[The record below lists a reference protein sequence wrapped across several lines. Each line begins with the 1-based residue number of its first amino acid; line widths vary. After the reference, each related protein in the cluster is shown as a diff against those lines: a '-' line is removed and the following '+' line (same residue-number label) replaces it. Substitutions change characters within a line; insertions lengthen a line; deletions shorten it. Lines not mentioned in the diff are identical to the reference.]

1 MDRFSVKVK
10 PQFVAL
16 TEEKETFPNGQVCFL
31 HEFQKRMKL
40 DFEGFSEFTII
51 TAPTGTGKSYAF
63 PFPVINAKK
72 KSKPFEEGRIRGLIV
87 LPTNTLIDELSENFS
102 KTYPFLNVKKITGRT
117 LDELAVKGFDR
128 WSKVNELCK
137 GDTDLVITNPDII
150 NYAMHGGY
158 HKNAWQNT
166 GRNNFYNFLEY
177 FGYIIFDE
185 YHLYDESQIANL
197 FTLIYLRDIFL
208 QENNKIKFFFVSA
221 TPEKALKNLLINK
234 GYKVEEVIEGVVGN
248 ADNSRAIHGLINVE
262 FCSTLNQF
270 ALINEYKSEI
280 KDIIDSGK
288 RVLIVLDKLNEVQ
301 LLSDD
306 LANKFPE
313 SVIYQS
319 TGYIQNAENQQ
330 RKIHE
335 ANIIVATNK
344 AEVGVN
350 YNVEYCIM
358 QPGKYYQ
365 NFVQRFGR
373 IARGY
378 LEGKVVVN
386 MDNVKYNS
394 IKRVLNGY
402 KEVNYYDFLE
412 KIRSVIQSKK
422 FYSERVLYYIG
433 EYIWCIEKKLKKQ
446 KGAYHTFQYFKT
458 RLNEENFFKNAE
470 AYSRYKLFSEIDK
483 LIYSLN
489 KAFPDGTRS
498 KAWAEWW
505 NNYLNTFLRFRDN
518 SIVVQIIDKQLNIEV
533 LYSLEWI
540 LQYKE
545 ILNIEEIDCNT
556 YTIRQYTV
564 GKLKERDKDIQY
576 VVNTIPSIGAKENEF
591 LSPKEIFDLPRVFEK
606 RIGVI
611 IDRNR
616 RGVDEINIKQI
627 ELLGKVKLLSQTFD
641 RKRLS
646 IIDIANND
654 NFI

>member
-1 MDRFSVKVK
+1 MDKFSVKIK

-16 TEEKETFPNGQVCFL
+16 TDETETFPNGKVCFL
-31 HEFQKRMKL
+31 HNFQKRMKL
-40 DFEGFSEFTII
+40 DFNGFKEFTIV

-72 KSKPFEEGRIRGLIV
+72 NLRPFDEGRIRGLIV
-87 LPTNTLIDELSENFS
+87 LPTNALIDELSENFA

-128 WSKVNELCK
+128 WAKVNELCK

-158 HKNAWQNT
+158 HQNAWQNT

-197 FTLIYLRDIFL
+197 LTLVYLRDIFL

-221 TPEKALKNLLINK
+221 TPEKALKDLLINK
-234 GYKVEEVIEGVVGN
+234 GYQVEEVVESIVEDIN
-248 ADNSRAIHGLINVE
+248 HSRAIHGLINVE
-262 FCSTLNQF
+262 FCSTLNQKPP
-270 ALINEYKSEI
+270 INEYKSEI
-280 KDIIDSGK
+280 KNIIDSGK

-306 LANKFPE
+306 LAAQFSE

-319 TGYIQNAENQQ
+319 TGYTTKMENQQ
-330 RKIHE
+330 QKLNE

-373 IARGY
+373 VARGD

-386 MDNVKYNS
+386 LDNVKYNS
-394 IKRVLNGY
+394 LKRVFNGY
-402 KEVNYYDFLE
+402 EEVNYYDFLE

-422 FYSERVLYYIG
+422 FYSEEVQYYIG
-433 EYIWCIEKKLKKQ
+433 EYIWCIEKNLKKHT
-446 KGAYHTFQYFKT
+446 GAYNLFQYFKL
-458 RLNEENFFKNAE
+458 RLNEEGFFKDPE

-483 LIYSLN
+483 SIYSLN
-489 KAFPDGTRS
+489 QSYPNGSSS

-505 NNYLNTFLRFRDN
+505 NNYLNTFLSFRDS
-518 SIVVQIIDKQLNIEV
+518 SIVVQVVDKQLNIEL

-545 ILNIEEIDCNT
+545 ISNIEEINCKT
-556 YTIRQYTV
+556 YTIKRYTV

-576 VVNTIPSIGAKENEF
+576 VINTIPSIGAKENEF
-591 LSPKEIFDLPRVFEK
+591 LSPKEVFDLPRVFEK
-606 RIGVI
+606 RIDVI
-611 IDRNR
+611 INKNR
-616 RGVDEINIKQI
+616 KGIDEINARQI
-627 ELLGKVKLLSQTFD
+627 EILNKVKLLSKTFD

-646 IIDIANND
+646 IIEITNND

>member
-1 MDRFSVKVK
+1 MNKFTIKIK

-16 TEEKETFPNGQVCFL
+16 TTEKEVFPNGQTCFL

-40 DFEGFSEFTII
+40 DFDGFQDFTIV

-72 KSKPFEEGRIRGLIV
+72 SPKPFDEGRIRGLIV
-87 LPTNTLIDELSENFS
+87 LPTNALIDELSENFS

-128 WSKVNELCK
+128 WSKINELCK
-137 GDTDLVITNPDII
+137 GNTDLVITNPDII

-158 HKNAWQNT
+158 HQNAWQNT

-185 YHLYDESQIANL
+185 YHLYDEAQIANL
-197 FTLIYLRDIFL
+197 LTLVYLRDIFL

-221 TPEKALKNLLINK
+221 TPEKSLKDLLINK
-234 GYKVEEVIEGVVGN
+234 GYQVEEIIENIVEEEN
-248 ADNSRAIHGLINVE
+248 HSRAIHGLINVE
-262 FCSTLNQF
+262 FCSPLNQKVP
-270 ALINEYKSEI
+270 INEYRSEI
-280 KDIIDSGK
+280 KNIIDSGK

-306 LANKFPE
+306 LAAQFPE

-319 TGYIQNAENQQ
+319 TGYTPKTENQQ
-330 RKIHE
+330 QKINE

-373 IARGY
+373 VARGD
-378 LEGKVVVN
+378 LEGKVVVSL
-386 MDNVKYNS
+386 DNVKYNS
-394 IKRVLNGY
+394 LKRIFNGFE
-402 KEVNYYDFLE
+402 EVNYYDFLE
-412 KIRSVIQSKK
+412 KIRFVIQSKK
-422 FYSERVLYYIG
+422 FYSEKVPYYMG
-433 EYIWCIEKKLKKQ
+433 EYIWCIEKNLKKQ
-446 KGAYHTFQYFKT
+446 KGTFYVVQYFIE

-470 AYSRYKLFSEIDK
+470 SYSRYRLFYEIDK
-483 LIYSLN
+483 LIFTLN
-489 KAFPDGTRS
+489 KSFNGPIS
-498 KAWAEWW
+498 KAWNDWW
-505 NNYLNTFLRFRDN
+505 NNYLNTFLSFRDN
-518 SIVVQIIDKQLNIEV
+518 SVVVQIIDQQLNIE
-533 LYSLEWI
+533 LSYSLEWI

-545 ILNIEEIDCNT
+545 IINIEEVDCNT
-556 YTIRQYTV
+556 YTIKRYTV

-591 LSPKEIFDLPRVFEK
+591 LSPKEILDLPRVFEK

-611 IDRNR
+611 RDKNR
-616 RGVDEINIKQI
+616 RGVDEINRKQI
-627 ELLGKVKLLSQTFD
+627 EILDKVKLLSKTFD
-641 RKRLS
+641 RKRLN
-646 IIDIANND
+646 IINIYNND
-654 NFI
+654 NLI

>member
-1 MDRFSVKVK
+1 MNKFTIKIK

-16 TEEKETFPNGQVCFL
+16 TTEKEVFPNGQTCFL

-40 DFEGFSEFTII
+40 DFDGFQDFTIV

-72 KSKPFEEGRIRGLIV
+72 SPKPFDEGRIRGLIV
-87 LPTNTLIDELSENFS
+87 LPTNALIDELSENFS

-128 WSKVNELCK
+128 WSKINELCK
-137 GDTDLVITNPDII
+137 GNTDLVITNPDII

-158 HKNAWQNT
+158 HQNAWQNT

-185 YHLYDESQIANL
+185 YHLYDEAQIANL
-197 FTLIYLRDIFL
+197 LTLVYLRDIFL

-221 TPEKALKNLLINK
+221 TPEKSLKDLLINK
-234 GYKVEEVIEGVVGN
+234 GYQVEEIIENIVEDEN
-248 ADNSRAIHGLINVE
+248 HSRAIHGLINVE
-262 FCSTLNQF
+262 FCSTLNQKVP
-270 ALINEYKSEI
+270 INEYRSEI
-280 KDIIDSGK
+280 KNIIDSGK

-306 LANKFPE
+306 LAAQFPE

-319 TGYIQNAENQQ
+319 TGYTPKTENQQ
-330 RKIHE
+330 QKINE

-373 IARGY
+373 VARGD
-378 LEGKVVVN
+378 LEGKVVVSL
-386 MDNVKYNS
+386 DNVKYNS
-394 IKRVLNGY
+394 LKRIFNGFE
-402 KEVNYYDFLE
+402 EVNYYDFLE
-412 KIRSVIQSKK
+412 KIRFVIQSKK
-422 FYSERVLYYIG
+422 FYSEKVPYYIG
-433 EYIWCIEKKLKKQ
+433 EYIWCIEKNFKKQ
-446 KGAYHTFQYFKT
+446 KGTFNMIQYFSA

-470 AYSRYKLFSEIDK
+470 SYSRYRLFYEIDK
-483 LIYSLN
+483 LIFTLN
-489 KAFPDGTRS
+489 KSFNGPIS
-498 KAWAEWW
+498 KAWNDWW
-505 NNYLNTFLRFRDN
+505 NNYLNTFLSFRDN
-518 SIVVQIIDKQLNIEV
+518 SVVVQIIDQQLNIE
-533 LYSLEWI
+533 LSYSLEWI

-545 ILNIEEIDCNT
+545 IINIEEVDCNT
-556 YTIRQYTV
+556 YTIKRYTV

-591 LSPKEIFDLPRVFEK
+591 LSPKEILDLPRVFEK
-606 RIGVI
+606 RIDVI
-611 IDRNR
+611 RDKNR
-616 RGVDEINIKQI
+616 RGVDEINRKQI
-627 ELLGKVKLLSQTFD
+627 EILDKVKLLSKTFD
-641 RKRLS
+641 RKRLN
-646 IIDIANND
+646 IINIYNND
-654 NFI
+654 NLI

>member
-1 MDRFSVKVK
+1 MNKFTIKIK

-16 TEEKETFPNGQVCFL
+16 TTEKEVFPNGQTCFL

-40 DFEGFSEFTII
+40 DFDGFQDFTIV

-72 KSKPFEEGRIRGLIV
+72 SPKPFDEGRIRGLIV
-87 LPTNTLIDELSENFS
+87 LPTNALIDELSENFS

-128 WSKVNELCK
+128 WSKINELCK
-137 GDTDLVITNPDII
+137 GNTDLVITNPDII

-158 HKNAWQNT
+158 HQNAWQNT

-185 YHLYDESQIANL
+185 YHLYDEAQIANL
-197 FTLIYLRDIFL
+197 LTLVYLRDIFL

-221 TPEKALKNLLINK
+221 TPEKSLKDLLINK
-234 GYKVEEVIEGVVGN
+234 GYQVEEIIENIVEEEN
-248 ADNSRAIHGLINVE
+248 HSRAIHGLINVE
-262 FCSTLNQF
+262 FCSPLNQKVP
-270 ALINEYKSEI
+270 INEYRSEI
-280 KDIIDSGK
+280 KNIIDSGK

-306 LANKFPE
+306 LAAQFPE

-319 TGYIQNAENQQ
+319 TGYTPKTENQQ
-330 RKIHE
+330 QKINE

-373 IARGY
+373 VARGD
-378 LEGKVVVN
+378 LEGKVVVSL
-386 MDNVKYNS
+386 DNVKFNS
-394 IKRVLNGY
+394 LKWIFNGCD
-402 KEVNYYDFLE
+402 EVNYYDFLE
-412 KIRSVIQSKK
+412 KIRFVIQSKK
-422 FYSERVLYYIG
+422 FYSEKVPYYME
-433 EYIWCIEKKLKKQ
+433 EYIWCIEKNLKKQ
-446 KGAYHTFQYFKT
+446 KGTFYVVQYFIE

-470 AYSRYKLFSEIDK
+470 SYSRYRLFYEIDK
-483 LIYSLN
+483 LIFTLN
-489 KAFPDGTRS
+489 KSFNGPIS
-498 KAWAEWW
+498 KAWNDWW
-505 NNYLNTFLRFRDN
+505 NNYLNTFLSFRDN
-518 SIVVQIIDKQLNIEV
+518 SVVVQIIDQQLNIE
-533 LYSLEWI
+533 LSYSLEWI

-545 ILNIEEIDCNT
+545 IINIEEVDCNT
-556 YTIRQYTV
+556 YTIKRYTV

-591 LSPKEIFDLPRVFEK
+591 LSPKEILDLPRVFEK

-611 IDRNR
+611 RDKNR
-616 RGVDEINIKQI
+616 RGVDEINRKQI
-627 ELLGKVKLLSQTFD
+627 EILDKVKLLSKTFD
-641 RKRLS
+641 RKRLN
-646 IIDIANND
+646 IINIYNND
-654 NFI
+654 NLI

>member
-1 MDRFSVKVK
+1 MNKFTIKIK

-16 TEEKETFPNGQVCFL
+16 TTEKEVFPNGQTCFL

-40 DFEGFSEFTII
+40 DFDGFQDFTIV

-72 KSKPFEEGRIRGLIV
+72 SPKPFDEGRIRGLIV
-87 LPTNTLIDELSENFS
+87 LPTNALIDELSENFS

-128 WSKVNELCK
+128 WSKINELCK
-137 GDTDLVITNPDII
+137 GNTDLVITNPDII

-158 HKNAWQNT
+158 HQNAWQNT

-185 YHLYDESQIANL
+185 YHLYDEAQIANL
-197 FTLIYLRDIFL
+197 LTLVYLRDIFL

-221 TPEKALKNLLINK
+221 TPEKSLKDLLINK
-234 GYKVEEVIEGVVGN
+234 GYQVEEIIENIVEEEN
-248 ADNSRAIHGLINVE
+248 HSRAIHGLINVE
-262 FCSTLNQF
+262 FCSPLNQKVP
-270 ALINEYKSEI
+270 INEYRSEI
-280 KDIIDSGK
+280 KNIIDSGK

-306 LANKFPE
+306 LAAQFPE

-319 TGYIQNAENQQ
+319 TGYTPKTENQQ
-330 RKIHE
+330 QKINE

-373 IARGY
+373 VARGD
-378 LEGKVVVN
+378 LEGKVVVSL
-386 MDNVKYNS
+386 DNVKFNS
-394 IKRVLNGY
+394 LKWIFNGCD
-402 KEVNYYDFLE
+402 EVNYYDFLE
-412 KIRSVIQSKK
+412 KIRFVIQSKK
-422 FYSERVLYYIG
+422 FYSEKVPYYMG
-433 EYIWCIEKKLKKQ
+433 EYIWCIEKNLKKQ
-446 KGAYHTFQYFKT
+446 KGTFYVVQYFIE

-470 AYSRYKLFSEIDK
+470 SYSRYRLFYEIDK
-483 LIYSLN
+483 LIFTLN
-489 KAFPDGTRS
+489 KSFNGPIS
-498 KAWAEWW
+498 KAWNDWW
-505 NNYLNTFLRFRDN
+505 NNYLNTFLSFRDN
-518 SIVVQIIDKQLNIEV
+518 SVVVQIIDQQLNIE
-533 LYSLEWI
+533 LSYSLEWI

-545 ILNIEEIDCNT
+545 IINIEEVDCNT
-556 YTIRQYTV
+556 YTIKRYTV

-591 LSPKEIFDLPRVFEK
+591 LSPKEILDLPRVFEK

-611 IDRNR
+611 RDKNR
-616 RGVDEINIKQI
+616 RGVDEINRKQI
-627 ELLGKVKLLSQTFD
+627 EILDKVKLLSKTFD
-641 RKRLS
+641 RKRLN
-646 IIDIANND
+646 IINIYNND
-654 NFI
+654 NLI

>member
-1 MDRFSVKVK
+1 MNKFTIKIK

-16 TEEKETFPNGQVCFL
+16 TTEKEVFPNGQTCFL

-40 DFEGFSEFTII
+40 DFDGFQDFTIV

-72 KSKPFEEGRIRGLIV
+72 SPKPFDEGRIRGLIV
-87 LPTNTLIDELSENFS
+87 LPTNALIDELSENFS

-117 LDELAVKGFDR
+117 LDELTVKGFDR
-128 WSKVNELCK
+128 WSKINELCK
-137 GDTDLVITNPDII
+137 GNTDLVITNPDII

-158 HKNAWQNT
+158 HQNAWQNT

-185 YHLYDESQIANL
+185 YHLYDEAQIANL
-197 FTLIYLRDIFL
+197 LTLVYLRDIFL

-221 TPEKALKNLLINK
+221 TPEKSLKDLLINK
-234 GYKVEEVIEGVVGN
+234 GYQVEEIIENIVEDEN
-248 ADNSRAIHGLINVE
+248 HSRAIHGLINVE
-262 FCSTLNQF
+262 FCSTLNQKVP
-270 ALINEYKSEI
+270 INEYRSEI
-280 KDIIDSGK
+280 KNIIDSGK

-306 LANKFPE
+306 LAAQFPE

-319 TGYIQNAENQQ
+319 TGYTPKTENQQ
-330 RKIHE
+330 QKINE

-373 IARGY
+373 VARGD
-378 LEGKVVVN
+378 LEGKVVVSL
-386 MDNVKYNS
+386 DNVKYNS
-394 IKRVLNGY
+394 LKRIFNGFE
-402 KEVNYYDFLE
+402 EVNYYDFLE
-412 KIRSVIQSKK
+412 KIRFVIQSKK
-422 FYSERVLYYIG
+422 FYSEKVPYYIG
-433 EYIWCIEKKLKKQ
+433 EYIWCIEKNFKKQ
-446 KGAYHTFQYFKT
+446 KGTFNMIQYFSA

-470 AYSRYKLFSEIDK
+470 SYSRYRLFYEIDK
-483 LIYSLN
+483 LIFTLN
-489 KAFPDGTRS
+489 KSFNGPIS
-498 KAWAEWW
+498 KAWNDWW
-505 NNYLNTFLRFRDN
+505 NNYLNTFLSFRDN
-518 SIVVQIIDKQLNIEV
+518 SVVVQIIDQQLNIE
-533 LYSLEWI
+533 LSYSLEWI

-545 ILNIEEIDCNT
+545 IINIEEVDCNT
-556 YTIRQYTV
+556 YTIKRYTV

-591 LSPKEIFDLPRVFEK
+591 LSPKEILDLPRVFEK
-606 RIGVI
+606 RIDVI
-611 IDRNR
+611 RDKNR
-616 RGVDEINIKQI
+616 RGVDEINRKQI
-627 ELLGKVKLLSQTFD
+627 EILDKVKLLSKTFD
-641 RKRLS
+641 RKRLN
-646 IIDIANND
+646 IINIYNND
-654 NFI
+654 NLI